1 MDRGGIGNT
10 VPKPRDFQ
18 EALVSPESDPRRED
32 GAADSDRNPGVPPH
46 QPPPDDAGKDAVEEE
61 AEESFPSSDPPSTGG
76 PGV

>member
-1 MDRGGIGNT
+1 M
-10 VPKPRDFQ
+10 
-18 EALVSPESDPRRED
+18 SPENDPRREG

-46 QPPPDDAGKDAVEEE
+46 QPSPDDAGKDEVEEE